1 MEPVQIP
8 VTSQESTECVIHS
21 PVESPTAPLVE
32 LRDENSWATLLQAA
46 QIREYQP
53 LLDIAH
59 SLNPNE
65 IPKIKY
71 HARCRKIFTM
81 KKSLETIKQKS
92 KGDEVTPNV
101 TRRSI
106 RQPGSGSTVYEQIC
120 IVCGKS
126 TEIYQRLK
134 NAGTFTN
141 MCHDG
146 SRQGIT

>member
-32 LRDENSWATLLQAA
+32 LRATLLQAA

-92 KGDEVTPNV
+92 NGDEVTPNV

-134 NAGTFTN
+134 NTGTFTK

-146 SRQGIT
+146 SGQGIT

>member
-8 VTSQESTECVIHS
+8 VTSQDSAECVIHS

-59 SLNPNE
+59 RLNPNE

-71 HARCRKIFTM
+71 HARCRKIFT

-92 KGDEVTPNV
+92 NGDEVTPNV
-101 TRRSI
+101 TR
-106 RQPGSGSTVYEQIC
+106 
-120 IVCGKS
+120 
-126 TEIYQRLK
+126 
-134 NAGTFTN
+134 
-141 MCHDG
+141 
-146 SRQGIT
+146 